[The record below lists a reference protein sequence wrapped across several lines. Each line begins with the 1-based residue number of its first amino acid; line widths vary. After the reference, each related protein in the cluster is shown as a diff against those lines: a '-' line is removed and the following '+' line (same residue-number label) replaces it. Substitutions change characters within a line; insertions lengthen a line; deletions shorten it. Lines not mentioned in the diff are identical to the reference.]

1 MNLHMEFRRLGKTDT
16 YIPILGFGTWEI
28 GGRFEPDYSKDKEA
42 VEIIRL
48 AIKKGMKLID
58 TAEIYGGGHAE
69 EIVGEAVKEFDR
81 NEVFIATKVWS
92 SNLRYNDVLKALE
105 RSLKRLGLEY
115 VDLYQIHWPNPGIPL
130 RETMKAMEKLVLE
143 GKTRYIGVSNFNIK
157 DLEDAMSYLSHV
169 DIVSNQV
176 LYNVIDKAIED
187 EILPFCK
194 KNNIT
199 VIAYRPLAKGLIV
212 REPYKSKLESI
223 GMNYGKTAVQVALNW
238 VLRHENVVALVKT
251 MDKQHL
257 EEILGSI
264 GWSMRKEDY
273 DKISKMF

>member
-1 MNLHMEFRRLGKTDT
+1 
-16 YIPILGFGTWEI
+16 
-28 GGRFEPDYSKDKEA
+28 
-42 VEIIRL
+42 
-48 AIKKGMKLID
+48 
-58 TAEIYGGGHAE
+58 
-69 EIVGEAVKEFDR
+69 
-81 NEVFIATKVWS
+81 
-92 SNLRYNDVLKALE
+92 
-105 RSLKRLGLEY
+105 
-115 VDLYQIHWPNPGIPL
+115 
-130 RETMKAMEKLVLE
+130 
-143 GKTRYIGVSNFNIK
+143 
-157 DLEDAMSYLSHV
+157 
-169 DIVSNQV
+169 
-176 LYNVIDKAIED
+176 
-187 EILPFCK
+187 K

-223 GMNYGKTAVQVALNW
+223 GMNYGRTAVQVALNW